1 MGLMTG
7 FGDIIDDVRL
17 GIGGGIVLWKIFV
30 VKKTK

>member
-7 FGDIIDDVRL
+7 FGGIIDDVRL
-17 GIGGGIVLWKIFV
+17 EIVLWKIFV

>member
-17 GIGGGIVLWKIFV
+17 GIGGGIVL
-30 VKKTK
+30 